1 VHGRRRLENAPRKW
15 RLIFCFSP
23 ELTPGL
29 LYLLNA
35 GMAKKK
41 PARKAAKKKKP
52 APKKKASGVIRR
64 GRDGTITFSF
74 GS

>member
-1 VHGRRRLENAPRKW
+1 VHGRRRLENAPRKG
-15 RLIFCFSP
+15 RLIFCFNP

-29 LYLLNA
+29 LFLLNA
-35 GMAKKK
+35 GM
-41 PARKAAKKKKP
+41 AKKKKP